1 MPAAGIRV
9 PRAPRPGAGFRAGLN
24 FVSFQDTPERLRR
37 MLTQDTWLGQT
48 NFGGDPD
55 DPVRGMDHLL
65 TVRAAGIYL
74 APPAVEGEPFPGASI
89 LL

>member
-1 MPAAGIRV
+1 
-9 PRAPRPGAGFRAGLN
+9 
-24 FVSFQDTPERLRR
+24 